1 MDFSNYLFR
10 PHMVGLIMAGVP
22 KSMTENNKIRLN
34 ELLDRKNGIGKPL
47 TDNMVIELAKL
58 IEQRDA
64 KIHLTDGAKTVLDD
78 IVRSNY
84 FGRRSKIETKYMIKG
99 IDAENESI
107 TLLSDYTS
115 KMYFKNT
122 QRKQNEFF
130 DGECDINKTIVT
142 DIKTSWD
149 WSTFPVTGDLPKIN
163 KVQTLCYIDLFG
175 CDGGQVA
182 YCLVDTPPRLILK
195 ELRYVM
201 KDSDFLRYNNELGDV
216 EIIEEFI
223 EPIVDEIK
231 RHIFTKKGLDAF
243 IDFCAG
249 NFPIDPI
256 WFKEFE
262 EVDKSKRVR
271 IFDVPK
277 NDLEISQIKEM
288 IELARVYMNESL
300 ITQKENGT
308 I

>member
-1 MDFSNYLFR
+1 
-10 PHMVGLIMAGVP
+10 MVGLIMVGVP
-22 KSMTENNKIRLN
+22 KLMAEKNKLRLV
-34 ELLDRKNGIGKPL
+34 ELSERQNGVGKPL
-47 TDNMVIELAKL
+47 TDNMVVELAKL
-58 IEQRDA
+58 IEQRDS
-64 KIHLTDGAKTVLDD
+64 KIELTDGAKKTLDD

-84 FGRRSKIETKYMIKG
+84 FGRRSKIETKQMTKG
-99 IDAENESI
+99 LVKEDESI
-107 TLLSDYTS
+107 TLLTDYTN

-130 DGECDINKTIVT
+130 DGECDINKSIVT

-149 WSTFPVTGDLPKIN
+149 WSTFPVTGSLPSIYEW
-163 KVQTLCYIDLFG
+163 QTTCYIDLFE

-182 YCLVDTPPRLILK
+182 YCLVDTPPSLILR

-201 KDSDFLRYNNELGDV
+201 KDSDFLRYNEDLGDV

-231 RHIFTKKGLDAF
+231 RHLFTKKGLDAF

-256 WFKEFE
+256 WFKDFQ
-262 EVDKSKRVR
+262 EVDKTKRVR

-277 NDLEISQIKEM
+277 DETKISQVKEM
-288 IELARVYMNESL
+288 IKLARVYMNESL